1 MMKYG
6 INGLS
11 MFYAPIE
18 SDFEVTSKLGYEYL
32 EIWWP
37 KIGDYL
43 KNHTLSDLAADFK
56 RYGVKPANLTS
67 IEEITFRDKA
77 GKKELEE
84 LVHQTSEVCQA
95 VGCPLLEV
103 VPSKMIPGLTRQQI
117 VDETADVLNELSEIV
132 KTYGIKL
139 SFEFVGAKAYTVNS
153 LELCLEIMKQV
164 DSTYAGIVVDTFHF
178 HNSKSPIDLIRQ
190 AKAEQIVLVHLA
202 DGEDVEVS
210 DLSGDK
216 YRLLPGDGVVNI
228 RDILIAL
235 RDVGYKGVAS
245 FETIR
250 PEHHKMDPMEL
261 ASQAK
266 EKVKALYSD
275 LVEVH

>member
-84 LVHQTSEVCQA
+84 LVHQTSEVCQ
-95 VGCPLLEV
+95 GG
-103 VPSKMIPGLTRQQI
+103 VPASG
-117 VDETADVLNELSEIV
+117 S
-132 KTYGIKL
+132 
-139 SFEFVGAKAYTVNS
+139 
-153 LELCLEIMKQV
+153 C
-164 DSTYAGIVVDTFHF
+164 
-178 HNSKSPIDLIRQ
+178 
-190 AKAEQIVLVHLA
+190 AEQDDSRA
-202 DGEDVEVS
+202 DAPAD
-210 DLSGDK
+210 
-216 YRLLPGDGVVNI
+216 R
-228 RDILIAL
+228 
-235 RDVGYKGVAS
+235 
-245 FETIR
+245 
-250 PEHHKMDPMEL
+250 
-261 ASQAK
+261 
-266 EKVKALYSD
+266 
-275 LVEVH
+275 